1 MPSGP
6 ESNPGVS
13 SETEHLLAF
22 LADRDAPCPVCD
34 YSLRG
39 LTAPICPECGA
50 ALARQLGSPQI
61 RVGAWALA
69 MVSFALGLGF
79 DGVVSV
85 VLLTALV
92 ISPAQQWE
100 PYGIVTLFLALSGGM
115 GMGLLWL
122 GRRRASW
129 TKRPVRQQWLRGGGV
144 FLAVGLLH
152 GLVGAGFVLVAQF

>member
-1 MPSGP
+1 
-6 ESNPGVS
+6 
-13 SETEHLLAF
+13 
-22 LADRDAPCPVCD
+22 
-34 YSLRG
+34 
-39 LTAPICPECGA
+39 
-50 ALARQLGSPQI
+50 
-61 RVGAWALA
+61 